1 MKVKYLTVM
10 ISIITMLFAAACS
23 KQETPTS
30 NSSASSTSSASISDG
45 ELLYKKSCIA
55 CHGNN
60 LEGGVGPKLQKIG
73 SKLSVDQIKNQIVN
87 GRGGMPAGILKDEDA
102 QKVAVWLAKHK

>member
-1 MKVKYLTVM
+1 MKVKYLAIMFST
-10 ISIITMLFAAACS
+10 ISMLLVSACS
-23 KQETPTS
+23 KQDTPAS
-30 NSSASSTSSASISDG
+30 NSSASSASISDG

-73 SKLSVDQIKNQIVN
+73 SKLRFDQIKNQIIN
-87 GRGGMPAGILKDEDA
+87 GGGGMPAGILKGDDA
-102 QKVAVWLAKHK
+102 QKVAVWLAEQK

>member
-1 MKVKYLTVM
+1 MKVKCLAILFST
-10 ISIITMLFAAACS
+10 ISMLLVSACS
-23 KQETPTS
+23 KQDTLAS
-30 NSSASSTSSASISDG
+30 NSSASSASISDG

-73 SKLSVDQIKNQIVN
+73 SKLSVDQIKNQIIN
-87 GRGGMPAGILKDEDA
+87 GGGGMPAGILKGDDA
-102 QKVAVWLAKHK
+102 QKVAVWLAEHK

>member
-1 MKVKYLTVM
+1 MKVKYLAIM
-10 ISIITMLFAAACS
+10 IFTLSMLLVSACS
-23 KQETPTS
+23 KQDTPAS
-30 NSSASSTSSASISDG
+30 NSSASFSDG

-73 SKLSVDQIKNQIVN
+73 SKLSVDQIKNQIIN
-87 GRGGMPAGILKDEDA
+87 GRGSMPAGILKDDDA
-102 QKVAVWLAKHK
+102 QKVAVWLAEHK

>member
-1 MKVKYLTVM
+1 
-10 ISIITMLFAAACS
+10 MLLVSACS
-23 KQETPTS
+23 KQETLAS
-30 NSSASSTSSASISDG
+30 NSSALSTSINDG

-73 SKLSVDQIKNQIVN
+73 SKLSVDQIKNQIIN
-87 GRGGMPAGILKDEDA
+87 GRGGMPAGILKGDDA
-102 QKVAVWLAKHK
+102 QKVAVWLAEHK

>member
-1 MKVKYLTVM
+1 MKVKCLAILFST
-10 ISIITMLFAAACS
+10 ISMLLVSACS
-23 KQETPTS
+23 KQETLAS
-30 NSSASSTSSASISDG
+30 NSSALSTSINDG

-73 SKLSVDQIKNQIVN
+73 SKLSVDQIKNQIIN
-87 GRGGMPAGILKDEDA
+87 GGGGMPAGILKGDDA
-102 QKVAVWLAKHK
+102 QKVAVWLAEHK